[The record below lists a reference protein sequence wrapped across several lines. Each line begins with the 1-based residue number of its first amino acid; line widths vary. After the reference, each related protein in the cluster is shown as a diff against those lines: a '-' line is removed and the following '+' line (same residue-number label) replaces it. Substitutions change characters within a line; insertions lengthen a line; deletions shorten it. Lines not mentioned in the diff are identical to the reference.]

1 MSQLRE
7 SRRSG
12 DYKYYI
18 DLSTPNETQMRSAV
32 KGGDRPPMSQ
42 RTANVLA
49 LLLVVLFIA
58 ALWCLAVMFSK

>member
-7 SRRSG
+7 SRRAG

-32 KGGDRPPMSQ
+32 KGEDKQLPRRDGWK
-42 RTANVLA
+42 LA
-49 LLLVVLFIA
+49 IALTLIVGGLYGLLL
-58 ALWCLAVMFSK
+58 LWMSL